1 MSKIEKKNAD
11 GTLEIIEEIFD
22 DNKRTQ
28 RFFPLLSEV
37 DKGKSE
43 PTSEQS
49 IAKRGKLRRGNIAK
63 IKREEKNINNKSFK
77 EYFTIY
83 QSPSQMYKKLRKT
96 EGIKNED
103 QVYLIKEM
111 LNQIKKAIENV
122 SKNKTFKIEE
132 SKRIIDIVH
141 RILYFNQLDQSGQG
155 LKILTPNQM
164 LSRLPISLAQLIR
177 KSRK

>member
-1 MSKIEKKNAD
+1 
-11 GTLEIIEEIFD
+11 
-22 DNKRTQ
+22 
-28 RFFPLLSEV
+28 
-37 DKGKSE
+37 
-43 PTSEQS
+43 
-49 IAKRGKLRRGNIAK
+49 
-63 IKREEKNINNKSFK
+63 
-77 EYFTIY
+77 
-83 QSPSQMYKKLRKT
+83 MYKKLRKT

-111 LNQIKKAIENV
+111 LNQMKKAIENV

-132 SKRIIDIVH
+132 NKRIIDIVH

>member
-1 MSKIEKKNAD
+1 MSKKEKKNAD

-37 DKGKSE
+37 DKGKPE

-83 QSPSQMYKKLRKT
+83 QIPSHIYKKFRKT
-96 EGIKNED
+96 EGIKNEN
-103 QVYLIKEM
+103 QVYLS
-111 LNQIKKAIENV
+111 KKC
-122 SKNKTFKIEE
+122 
-132 SKRIIDIVH
+132 
-141 RILYFNQLDQSGQG
+141 
-155 LKILTPNQM
+155 
-164 LSRLPISLAQLIR
+164 
-177 KSRK
+177 